1 MDMSRL
7 NCRTGLSYPDRF
19 SRSST
24 AIHAA
29 GEIQTTGDTAA
40 LGMDYQ
46 LRGKLAFVTAGA
58 HGIGEANRNGIAVT
72 AGGVI
77 FMGTLGDA
85 TFRAFD
91 KDNGKV
97 LWEKKMDSIPKVF
110 GPFTK

>member
-1 MDMSRL
+1 
-7 NCRTGLSYPDRF
+7 
-19 SRSST
+19 
-24 AIHAA
+24 
-29 GEIQTTGDTAA
+29 
-40 LGMDYQ
+40 MDYQ

-77 FMGTLGDA
+77 FLGTLGDA

-110 GPFTK
+110 GPFTKWTGANLSPSVKRRDDVQEAPLHYYCRCDLRDRISG